1 MALEDS
7 LQRALLRAQVIDEEA
22 MGRHITNQAL
32 IQQLGML
39 RDAMHRGYY
48 ALDAFRYQ
56 PHYREE
62 GNDPAIR
69 GFMSLSKVPS
79 PKDPYFFSRTAQSQV
94 QLEDA
99 LDRLRSMMFDLN
111 ESVIFMM
118 SYPRLYRQPCSMHIL
133 LGNCM
138 FGRQMEAELVIKFL
152 LHTHPHCSQELEVMP
167 IVGPPRVGKSTL
179 VAHVCKDERVR
190 DYFSEIL
197 WLCEFDF
204 TNDELVCRQGY
215 VMNHKNRMPN
225 SNRGK
230 RFLVVIELSGNLS
243 EEAWNRLYLG
253 SRGSFSSGSKIIV
266 TSRSDKIVK
275 FGTTPALTLKFLSK
289 EAYWY
294 FFKTLT
300 FGSMDPEKHPS
311 LAQLAM
317 EIARLQYGS
326 FHGAYIMSYLLR
338 DNLNIHFWR
347 KVLSFLRRAIQ
358 KHVSEFGVHPFD
370 LLYQNRPV
378 QHGRMATPSED
389 FMICHQYHRSPQ
401 EEVPEIRIQDL
412 LFGSIKRHGKFE
424 VLVWRCQLAPYYSYV
439 NACEIR
445 KRKITVRVF
454 SNHTNLKV
462 VYKVITQII
471 DGDGSVVHLAKAS
484 NSTVKGSLGELMTRS
499 MNFIIDKFSKPPALT
514 MEESLQRTLLRAQAI
529 DEEAMVR
536 HITNQAMIQQ
546 LGMLRDAMH
555 RGYYTLDAFRYQPHY
570 GEDDSDQVVSRF
582 MSLSKPHSSQEL
594 EVLPIVGPPRV
605 GKSTLVAHVCK
616 DERVRDYFSEILW
629 LCDSNFINDELACRE
644 GCVMKHQNQVSN
656 SNKGKRL
663 LVVIEL
669 SRNLYEDAWS
679 RFYLASKRSFC
690 CRSKIIVTS
699 RLDRVAKFG
708 TAQALTLKHLSHE
721 AYWYFFKTLTFG
733 SMDPET
739 HPRLAQLSMEI
750 ARTQKRLIIGAYIT
764 SYLLR
769 NNFDINFWCK
779 VLKFWRGIIRKHVSK
794 FGVHPSELFDQN
806 RYVQIGRMT
815 APSEDCMLCR
825 QYQHSSQE
833 EVPEIRVQDILYGSI
848 KLHGKFEVLLWRS
861 QIPPYYSYLCEI
873 RERKATGAKRKR
885 SMKDGVT
892 FC

>member
-1 MALEDS
+1 MEDFLPTVLRELMTRPINFIINKCLKRPAMAMEDS

-56 PHYREE
+56 PHYGEE

-152 LHTHPHCSQELEVMP
+152 LHTHPHCSQDLEVMP

-204 TNDELVCRQGY
+204 TNDELVCRQGC
-215 VMNHKNRMPN
+215 VMNHQNCMPN

-266 TSRSDKIVK
+266 ASRSNKIVK

-300 FGSMDPEKHPS
+300 FGCMDPEKHPS

-338 DNLNIHFWR
+338 DNFNIHFWR
-347 KVLSFLRRAIQ
+347 KVLSFLRGAIQ

-424 VLVWRCQLAPYYSYV
+424 VLVWRSQLPPYYSYV

-445 KRKITVRVF
+445 KRKIT
-454 SNHTNLKV
+454 
-462 VYKVITQII
+462 
-471 DGDGSVVHLAKAS
+471 G
-484 NSTVKGSLGELMTRS
+484 VK
-499 MNFIIDKFSKPPALT
+499 
-514 MEESLQRTLLRAQAI
+514 
-529 DEEAMVR
+529 
-536 HITNQAMIQQ
+536 
-546 LGMLRDAMH
+546 
-555 RGYYTLDAFRYQPHY
+555 
-570 GEDDSDQVVSRF
+570 
-582 MSLSKPHSSQEL
+582 
-594 EVLPIVGPPRV
+594 
-605 GKSTLVAHVCK
+605 
-616 DERVRDYFSEILW
+616 
-629 LCDSNFINDELACRE
+629 
-644 GCVMKHQNQVSN
+644 
-656 SNKGKRL
+656 
-663 LVVIEL
+663 
-669 SRNLYEDAWS
+669 
-679 RFYLASKRSFC
+679 
-690 CRSKIIVTS
+690 
-699 RLDRVAKFG
+699 
-708 TAQALTLKHLSHE
+708 
-721 AYWYFFKTLTFG
+721 
-733 SMDPET
+733 
-739 HPRLAQLSMEI
+739 
-750 ARTQKRLIIGAYIT
+750 
-764 SYLLR
+764 
-769 NNFDINFWCK
+769 
-779 VLKFWRGIIRKHVSK
+779 RKHS
-794 FGVHPSELFDQN
+794 
-806 RYVQIGRMT
+806 T
-815 APSEDCMLCR
+815 
-825 QYQHSSQE
+825 
-833 EVPEIRVQDILYGSI
+833 
-848 KLHGKFEVLLWRS
+848 
-861 QIPPYYSYLCEI
+861 
-873 RERKATGAKRKR
+873 
-885 SMKDGVT
+885 KDGAT
-892 FC
+892 LC